1 MPERLFTEEIAKVA
15 GMARYDANDLSA
27 ILVRIS
33 GAPHTVPSL
42 DRLHAELAWSC
53 FDKLAEKMQAIP
65 RPEKEAADR
74 MAVLADPMRRAIF
87 EMLADGPRS
96 VGEIAD
102 RLPVTRP
109 AVSQHLR
116 ALSDAGLVTHEPVG
130 TRHLYRIEPERIAEV
145 RDYLDRLWQK
155 ALANLKSRIEKPNQ

>member
-1 MPERLFTEEIAKVA
+1 MPR
-15 GMARYDANDLSA
+15 ARPDT
-27 ILVRIS
+27 
-33 GAPHTVPSL
+33 P
-42 DRLHAELAWSC
+42 
-53 FDKLAEKMQAIP
+53 
-65 RPEKEAADR
+65 AADR

-116 ALSDAGLVTHEPVG
+116 ALSHVGLVTHESIG
-130 TRHLYRIEPERIAEV
+130 TRHLYRVEPERIAEV

>member
-1 MPERLFTEEIAKVA
+1 MPR
-15 GMARYDANDLSA
+15 ARPDT
-27 ILVRIS
+27 
-33 GAPHTVPSL
+33 P
-42 DRLHAELAWSC
+42 
-53 FDKLAEKMQAIP
+53 
-65 RPEKEAADR
+65 AADR

-87 EMLADGPRS
+87 EMLAEGPSS
-96 VGEIAD
+96 VGEIAA

-155 ALANLKSRIEKPNQ
+155 ALANLKSRVEKPNQ

>member
-1 MPERLFTEEIAKVA
+1 MPR
-15 GMARYDANDLSA
+15 ARPDT
-27 ILVRIS
+27 
-33 GAPHTVPSL
+33 P
-42 DRLHAELAWSC
+42 
-53 FDKLAEKMQAIP
+53 
-65 RPEKEAADR
+65 AADG

-87 EMLADGPRS
+87 EMLAEGPSS
-96 VGEIAD
+96 VGEIAA

-116 ALSDAGLVTHEPVG
+116 ALSDAGLVTHESVG
-130 TRHLYRIEPERIAEV
+130 TRHLYRVEPERIAEV